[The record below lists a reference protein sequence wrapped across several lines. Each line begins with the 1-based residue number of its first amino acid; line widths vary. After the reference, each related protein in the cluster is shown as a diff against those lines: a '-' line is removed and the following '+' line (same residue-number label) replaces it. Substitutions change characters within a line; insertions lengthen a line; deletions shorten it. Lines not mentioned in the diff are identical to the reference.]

1 MLQRVL
7 KVSTKDEKL
16 KFFVLSV
23 CVINETYEI
32 NNFDSKL
39 SYLFSTNEKVNLFFI
54 DCIFISKGDLHKKR
68 RFLYFI
74 FLLFVVMLD

>member
-32 NNFDSKL
+32 NNVDSKL
-39 SYLFSTNEKVNLFFI
+39 SYLF
-54 DCIFISKGDLHKKR
+54 
-68 RFLYFI
+68 
-74 FLLFVVMLD
+74 